1 MASKKDI
8 EKAIDEV
15 NELADKAIEEVKE
28 TKMEV
33 RTWLKQTRS
42 FTYAELLLVGIGII
56 AVVATVGNT

>member
-15 NELADKAIEEVKE
+15 NELADKALEEVKE

-33 RTWLKQTRS
+33 RAWLKQTRS
-42 FTYAELLLVGIGII
+42 FTYAELGLLAIGVV
-56 AVVATVGNT
+56 AVVFTAGNI

>member
-15 NELADKAIEEVKE
+15 NELADKAIEEVQE

-33 RTWLKQTRS
+33 RAWLKQTRS
-42 FTYAELLLVGIGII
+42 FTYAELLVVSAGILLVVWTAGSL
-56 AVVATVGNT
+56 

>member
-1 MASKKDI
+1 MAKKDI

-33 RTWLKQTRS
+33 RAWLKQTRS
-42 FTYAELLLVGIGII
+42 FTYAELLLVGIGIC

>member
-15 NELADKAIEEVKE
+15 NELADKALEEVKE

-33 RTWLKQTRS
+33 RAWLKQTRS
-42 FTYAELLLVGIGII
+42 FTYAELGVIAIG
-56 AVVATVGNT
+56 VVAAVFTAGNI